1 MATAT
6 KKTATKTREA
16 PGKTPGIAQGGTQ
29 EPAKVSPVYHTDPEI
44 IKRLDR
50 IVELLEGT
58 LKVDRKGLS
67 LDSPVWNRMLDP
79 DR

>member
-1 MATAT
+1 MATT

-16 PGKTPGIAQGGTQ
+16 PGKTPGIAQGGPR
-29 EPAKVSPVYHTDPEI
+29 EPAEVSTVYHTDPEL

-58 LKVDRKGLS
+58 LEVDRKGLK
-67 LDSPVWNRMLDP
+67 LDSPWWNRMLDP

>member
-1 MATAT
+1 MATT
-6 KKTATKTREA
+6 KKTATKSKEA
-16 PGKTPGIAQGGTQ
+16 PGKTPGIAQGGPQ
-29 EPAKVSPVYHTDPEI
+29 EPAKASTVYHTDPEI

-58 LKVDRKGLS
+58 LKVDKKGLS
-67 LDSPVWNRMLDP
+67 LDSPFWDRMLDP